1 MRERAALDKVVR
13 ETFSTEDT
21 SELKSEK
28 VPDMRSSGGKLRSGE
43 GRACA
48 KALRSLDNL
57 SSNVHELQPILKA
70 PSQVNIPY
78 PHSLP
83 SSSPN

>member
-1 MRERAALDKVVR
+1 MREGAAFDKVVR

-21 SELKSEK
+21 SELKGEK
-28 VPDMRSSGGKLRSGE
+28 MPDMRSSGGKLRSGE

-48 KALRSLDNL
+48 KALSL
-57 SSNVHELQPILKA
+57 SSNVHELHPILKA
-70 PSQVNIPY
+70 PSQANIPY

>member
-1 MRERAALDKVVR
+1 MREGAAFDKVVR

-21 SELKSEK
+21 SELKGEK

-57 SSNVHELQPILKA
+57 SSNVHELHPILKA
-70 PSQVNIPY
+70 PSQANIPY